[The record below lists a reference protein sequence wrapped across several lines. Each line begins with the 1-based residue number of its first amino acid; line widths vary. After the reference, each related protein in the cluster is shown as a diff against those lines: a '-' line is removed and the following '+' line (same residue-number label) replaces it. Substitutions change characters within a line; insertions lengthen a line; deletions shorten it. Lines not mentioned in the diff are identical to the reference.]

1 VALALLAICLITF
14 TSEEDQ
20 MHNRF
25 GREDIRRRMSQRGF
39 GQDRELGASG
49 HPNRAAGQ
57 RRESEAYDDDD
68 RYAQEQGYEGGDYES
83 GRQRAEEQGRRF
95 MQETWRYAPA
105 RLRSPERLSRRCRRR
120 RSALAV
126 RRRIRRRELPV
137 ARAVG
142 SVPAGAAAT
151 STIAAASAARASAAS
166 AGYAGSGSS
175 QGGRGQGGFG
185 GGQHAGRGPSDYR
198 RNDERIREDVCDE
211 LTDDSHLDATHIQVK
226 VENGEVTLTGTVAD
240 RQQKRRAEDI
250 AEGARGVSDVRNE
263 LRVQNE
269 SQSRSSQDRQQQ
281 SKSGASPKNI

>member
-1 VALALLAICLITF
+1 
-14 TSEEDQ
+14 

-39 GQDRELGASG
+39 GQDRDWEHQGTESRG
-49 HPNRAAGQ
+49 GQ
-57 RRESEAYDDDD
+57 RRENEAYDDD
-68 RYAQEQGYEGGDYES
+68 RYAQEQGYERGDYES

-95 MQETWRYAPA
+95 MQETGGM
-105 RLRSPERLSRRCRRR
+105 RRHDSDRQSGYRGGAADDDPR
-120 RSALAV
+120 WQYGGGSGGESYGGQG
-126 RRRIRRRELPV
+126 RRERSGWSGGDV
-137 ARAVG
+137 NDRGGFGG
-142 SVPAGAAAT
+142 SSQRGFG
-151 STIAAASAARASAAS
+151 
-166 AGYAGSGSS
+166 GYAGSGSS
-175 QGGRGQGGFG
+175 QGGRSQGGFG

-211 LTDDSHLDATHIQVK
+211 LTDDSHLDATYIQVK

-269 SQSRSSQDRQQQ
+269 SQSGSSQDRQQQ